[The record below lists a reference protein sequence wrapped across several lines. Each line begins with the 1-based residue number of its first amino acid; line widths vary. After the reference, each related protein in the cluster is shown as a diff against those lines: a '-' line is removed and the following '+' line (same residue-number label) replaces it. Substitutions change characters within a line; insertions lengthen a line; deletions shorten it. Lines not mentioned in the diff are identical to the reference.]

1 MKSAYDSAVSW
12 ISTNGTNVLNHLS
25 NTSNPHSVTKAQV
38 GLGNVDNT
46 TDASKPVSTATQTA
60 LNLKA
65 NIAAPTFTGIPAAP
79 TAAADTNTTQL
90 ATTAFVNAER
100 TNTAT
105 LTNKTLISPY
115 IDVGEDEVGDVYYR
129 NDRGEFMRLPIGTD
143 GQVLAVE
150 GGIPLWSEPSGGGGS
165 VGTYLFTTQRTSTRV
180 TQSINPTTTA
190 YLAYINIPA
199 GITIN
204 KIIFSGASF
213 SSGVIK
219 M

>member
-1 MKSAYDSAVSW
+1 
-12 ISTNGTNVLNHLS
+12 
-25 NTSNPHSVTKAQV
+25 
-38 GLGNVDNT
+38 
-46 TDASKPVSTATQTA
+46 
-60 LNLKA
+60 
-65 NIAAPTFTGIPAAP
+65 
-79 TAAADTNTTQL
+79 
-90 ATTAFVNAER
+90 
-100 TNTAT
+100 